1 MFKNLFGKKV
11 LDKNIYAFVKGSV
24 VKIEDVPD
32 EVFSQ
37 KMMGDGIAIQPS
49 EGTVYAPCNG
59 TIVFVADTKHAI
71 GIRTEEGIEILL
83 HLGLDTVKLD
93 WKGIHVKCSVGESVI
108 EQQEIA
114 VIGEELLHNEDVNM
128 ISMLI
133 FTNLN
138 NYKIKN
144 IELGNVEQ
152 ESCLL
157 QLQE

>member
-1 MFKNLFGKKV
+1 M
-11 LDKNIYAFVKGSV
+11 
-24 VKIEDVPD
+24 
-32 EVFSQ
+32 
-37 KMMGDGIAIQPS
+37 DG
-49 EGTVYAPCNG
+49 
-59 TIVFVADTKHAI
+59 
-71 GIRTEEGIEILL
+71 
-83 HLGLDTVKLD
+83 
-93 WKGIHVKCSVGESVI
+93 KGIHVKCSVGESVI